1 MEFDFVH
8 NEPGHLNE
16 TAGAKTPSR
25 SVIWKVQGIVGSPL
39 WSKDH
44 RVKDHGG
51 GGSRLTGF
59 SSIIRRSDFTMGKK
73 PVTCSL
79 IRDVDYLNLVLLL
92 N

>member
-1 MEFDFVH
+1 MV
-8 NEPGHLNE
+8 
-16 TAGAKTPSR
+16 KR
-25 SVIWKVQGIVGSPL
+25 SQSERPWG
-39 WSKDH
+39 W
-44 RVKDHGG
+44 
-51 GGSRLTGF
+51 GSRLTGF